1 MDGRTREICRIDAD
15 EVDVETEE
23 SGGMYI
29 PDSRKDL
36 IFDMRR
42 SEEAE
47 GESNMIGSGR
57 RVAVFGFMA
66 SAGLLAMFD
75 AAGC

>member
-1 MDGRTREICRIDAD
+1 MCKIDAE

-23 SGGMYI
+23 SGGIYM

-47 GESNMIGSGR
+47 GESNMMGSGR
-57 RVAVFGFMA
+57 RVAALGFMA
-66 SAGLLAMFD
+66 SVELLAMFD